1 MNLDDDQEALANANR
16 RLSHRRQHQKLLAIQ
31 GARRTAMDAFREAIK
46 RGDMGS
52 PLVPNELMQCG
63 HCDCQLTDRTRSHI
77 IGVCQRCLEELVARE
92 EDYKRRRDAKLA
104 KEASRAGWGAMGTI
118 VPWVLLAMA
127 GAMLLGWLGSNAAWA
142 IGKWWGGA

>member
-1 MNLDDDQEALANANR
+1 MNALDDNDAALRAANAALAR
-16 RLSHRRQHQKLLAIQ
+16 RRAI
-31 GARRTAMDAFREAIK
+31 R
-46 RGDMGS
+46 RGDQGS
-52 PLVPNELMQCG
+52 PIEPITFGPLMQCG
-63 HCDCQLTDRTRSHI
+63 HCDVPLSDITRSHI

-92 EDYKRRRDAKLA
+92 QDYKRRRDAKLA

-142 IGKWWGGA
+142 IGKWWGQ